1 MCLGIQ
7 MVMPSGL
14 PDGLMLHDVHAHTFT
29 KAWHIWESGDI
40 NLHEGQWGACPH
52 WLSKFVLMGG
62 LLRVLRKFL
71 VSFLPWKSQ
80 KMFPLCNNFCRCP
93 WDGVKI
99 YLDFFIVFILLD
111 IEGLVI
117 IPSLV
122 YCKLK
127 SLDTMLH
134 STLVETFTLTGVT
147 VSSQ

>member
-1 MCLGIQ
+1 VLK
-7 MVMPSGL
+7 
-14 PDGLMLHDVHAHTFT
+14 DVHIAASRVAVAALFT
-29 KAWHIWESGDI
+29 G
-40 NLHEGQWGACPH
+40 NLIDGTHEGKELTWNDP
-52 WLSKFVLMGG
+52 
-62 LLRVLRKFL
+62 
-71 VSFLPWKSQ
+71 
-80 KMFPLCNNFCRCP
+80 
-93 WDGVKI
+93 VKVTI
-99 YLDFFIVFILLD
+99 LNFFIVFILLD